1 MKGGIKLKI
10 LCIVQARMG
19 SSRLYGKVMKNI
31 CGKTVLEHCINRL
44 KTVKSAGEIIIATT
58 DLPCDDAICEEGKR
72 LKVNVFR
79 GDEEDVLSRYYYG
92 ALAYRGEVIVRIT
105 SDCPLID
112 SEVTNKVIN
121 YYLKNDFQYVNNTLE
136 RTFPRGLDVEVFSFK
151 TLEETFNNAT
161 IKRDREHVTTY
172 IYNNPQKYKL
182 GCYKSTID
190 YSMHRWTLDTIEDY
204 QFISKIYEGL
214 YRDKNYFGMMEIINF
229 LNNNPEF
236 LKINSGII
244 QKEI

>member
-1 MKGGIKLKI
+1 MRKGGIKLKI
-10 LCIVQARMG
+10 LCIVQAPMG

-31 CGKTVLEHCINRL
+31 CEKTVLEHCINRL
-44 KTVKSAGEIIIATT
+44 KTVKFIGKIIIATT

-72 LKVNVFR
+72 LKVNIFR

-92 ALAYRGEVIVRIT
+92 ASAYRGEVIVRIT
-105 SDCPLID
+105 SNCPLID

-136 RTFPRGLDVEVFSFK
+136 RTFPRGLDVEIFSFK

-172 IYNNPQKYKL
+172 I
-182 GCYKSTID
+182 
-190 YSMHRWTLDTIEDY
+190 
-204 QFISKIYEGL
+204 
-214 YRDKNYFGMMEIINF
+214 
-229 LNNNPEF
+229 
-236 LKINSGII
+236 
-244 QKEI
+244 